1 MPRSLV
7 LQFGIALH
15 SHGFGSTLRG
25 SSWVCPYFS
34 QFMQANCAAPAFC
47 RPLTEIYPTY
57 ILWGPSYITVDGEC
71 KSGRRSCIES
81 PNELENR

>member
-25 SSWVCPYFS
+25 SSWVCPL
-34 QFMQANCAAPAFC
+34 
-47 RPLTEIYPTY
+47 PLLQSIHASKLCSARILPPVDRNISDVYPVKTNLY
-57 ILWGPSYITVDGEC
+57 C
-71 KSGRRSCIES
+71 GRR
-81 PNELENR
+81 

>member
-57 ILWGPSYITVDGEC
+57 IQSRPTYIAVGGEC
-71 KSGRRSCIES
+71 KSVRRSRIES
-81 PNELENR
+81 LNELEGK